1 MSADRLKENI
11 IKFKRKFHVNQL
23 IRGMLIS
30 TLLFGAIWL
39 IVSLLEGYFW
49 FDQPIRLSLFIL
61 LIGLLIYFVSFRI
74 VKPLIKIIQIN
85 QGISDDEAARHI
97 GQHFPE
103 IQDKLLNYLQLSKNQ
118 SSVSSL
124 AFAAI
129 EQKQNELKVFDFK
142 EAIDFKVNRQY
153 FYYLGAFAILVLL
166 VSFVSPGLFTESSSR
181 IVQFNKSFEKPAPFQ
196 YQILSDL
203 VTFKGDSYDLKVRLE
218 GSSIPE
224 SVFLVDDNQRL
235 RLNKVTNNEFS
246 FSYPSLNK
254 NKRIRLSA
262 AGFESKYY
270 TLQVINRPELR
281 EMSVGIDYP
290 SYTGLSDQ
298 QLDNTGS
305 FVVPEGS
312 QLTWNILSS
321 DSEKGF
327 FIVNGDSVL
336 MNLTENE
343 FTYQKE
349 LISSLKY
356 EISLKNEYSSNK
368 SRIIYDISVI
378 KDESPQIDVTYLP
391 DTISFRSIAFTGNI
405 QDDYGFTALRLYYK
419 RSNEETYR
427 RLNIPFD
434 PKVISQQF
442 FYQWDI
448 DSIDLGENEF
458 LEVYAGVRDN
468 DAVNGFKSSYTQ
480 KFFFKMPSEE
490 EVESMISEK
499 SKDSEKKLDAASSK
513 AEEIN
518 ERLKDL
524 EDRLRNKKELDWQ
537 DEKLIND
544 LIEDKEKLREEI
556 EELSQQHQELLES
569 QKEFGKQ
576 SQKLQEKSKQLQ
588 ELIEEV
594 LDEETKKLY
603 DELQKLLQE
612 KSDTDQVLDEL
623 SKIRNSEKNM
633 EKELERALELFKRL
647 KLETGLEQTAEK
659 LEKLSEE
666 QDELADVTKAEA
678 ALDEVNPETETA
690 ENEDSDQSTEE
701 QQGQSSPSETQKK
714 QEEINK
720 EFEKIQKQLDSL
732 KQLNQDL
739 KNPEPLE
746 DFDKE
751 EQDIQ
756 NKLDEIP
763 QDLQNQQKQK
773 AGQKMKNAGQK
784 MKNMAGKMQQM
795 QAGMEMTMMQENID
809 HLRDILDNLIKLSF
823 AQESIIEEIKGVQQ
837 IDPRFIELSQEQLQL
852 ISNAEVIEDS
862 LLSLASRVAQISN
875 FVTREVGEINR
886 NLDKTMQELRE
897 RNKGKA
903 ASYQQFA
910 MTSMNNLALLLDD
923 VLQQMQMSMSE
934 AMGNPQK
941 GQGEKQSLP
950 SMSEMQKQLS
960 DQIENLKNSGKS
972 GRQLSEELAKLA
984 AEQAELRRQLQEMQE
999 QLAGQKPGKEG
1010 EDEQDGG
1017 SEAGDQLSKAI
1028 QQMEENEVDLVNK
1041 RLTQQLIERQK
1052 EILTRMLEAEES
1064 MREQK
1069 QSPEREGETA
1079 SQQQRKLPPAI
1090 EEYLKAKKEEIEL
1103 LKTIPLDLNP
1113 FYKKEVNDYFRRL
1126 SGDEQ

>member
-1 MSADRLKENI
+1 MSADKLKENI
-11 IKFKRKFHVNQL
+11 VRFKRKFHVNQL
-23 IRGMLIS
+23 IRGSLYS

-49 FDQPIRLSLFIL
+49 FDQPIRLALFIL
-61 LIGLLIYFVSFRI
+61 LISLLIYFISFRI
-74 VKPLIKIIQIN
+74 VRPAIKIIRISR
-85 QGISDDEAARHI
+85 GISDDEAARLI
-97 GQHFPE
+97 GQHFPD
-103 IQDKLLNYLQLSKNQ
+103 IRDKLLNYLQLSKNVN
-118 SSVSSL
+118 SDSSL
-124 AFAAI
+124 VFAAI
-129 EQKQNELKVFDFK
+129 QQKQSELKIFDFK
-142 EAIDFKVNRQY
+142 EAVDFRLNRKY
-153 FYYLGAFAILVLL
+153 FYYLGAFSLLVLL
-166 VSFVSPGLFTESSSR
+166 VSFVSPELFTGSSSR
-181 IVQFNKSFEKPAPFQ
+181 IMQFNKSFEKPAPFQ
-196 YQILSDL
+196 FQIVSDL
-203 VTFKGDSYDLKVRLE
+203 IAFKGDSYDLKVHLE
-218 GSSIPE
+218 GTTIPE

-235 RLNKVTNNEFS
+235 RLNKLSNNEFS

-254 NKRIRLSA
+254 DKRIRLSA
-262 AGFESKYY
+262 AGFDSKFYH
-270 TLQVINRPELR
+270 LQVINRPELT
-281 EMSVGIDYP
+281 EMSVSIDYP

-298 QLDNTGS
+298 QMVNTGS

-312 QLTWNILSS
+312 QLTWKILSS
-321 DSEKGF
+321 DSDQGF
-327 FIVNGDSVL
+327 FIVNSDSTL
-336 MNLTENE
+336 MDLTANE
-343 FTYQKE
+343 FRHKE
-349 LISSLKY
+349 KLINSLKY
-356 EISLKNEYSSNK
+356 EIALKNEYTSNK

-378 KDESPQIDVTYLP
+378 KDESPQIEVNYLP
-391 DTISFRSIAFTGNI
+391 DTVSFRSIAFTGSI
-405 QDDYGFTALRLYYK
+405 QDDYGFTGLNLYYK
-419 RSNEETYR
+419 RSNDEHFR
-427 RLNIPFD
+427 RLTIPFD

-448 DSIDLGENEF
+448 DSIDLQENEF

-468 DAVNGFKSSYTQ
+468 DAVNGFKSTYTQ
-480 KFFFKMPSEE
+480 KYFFKMPSEE
-490 EVESMISEK
+490 EVESLISEK
-499 SKDSEKKLDAASSK
+499 NKDSEEKIDAASRK

-544 LIEDKEKLREEI
+544 LVKDKEKLRQEI
-556 EELSQQHQELLES
+556 KELSQKHQELLDS

-603 DELQKLLQE
+603 DELQKLLRE

-623 SKIRNSEKNM
+623 SKIRNNEKNM

-659 LEKLSEE
+659 LEKLSEK
-666 QDELADVTKAEA
+666 QDELADITKAEA
-678 ALDEVNPETETA
+678 VLDEVNPKTETA
-690 ENEDSDQSTEE
+690 DKQESDQSTEE
-701 QQGQSSPSETQKK
+701 QNQSNSSETQDK
-714 QEEINK
+714 QQEINK
-720 EFEKIQKQLDSL
+720 EFEDIQKQLDSL

-756 NKLDEIP
+756 KKLDEIP

-773 AGQKMKNAGQK
+773 AGQKMKNAGEK
-784 MKNMAGKMQQM
+784 MKNMAGQMQQM

-862 LLSLASRVAQISN
+862 LLSLAGRVAQISN

-886 NLDKTMQELRE
+886 NLDKTMQELRD

-960 DQIENLKNSGKS
+960 DEIQNLKNSGKS

-984 AEQAELRRQLQEMQE
+984 AEQAELRRQLEEMQQ
-999 QLAGQKPGKEG
+999 QLAGQQQPG
-1010 EDEQDGG
+1010 EDGKDGG
-1017 SEAGDQLSKAI
+1017 SQAGDQLGKAI
-1028 QQMEENEVDLVNK
+1028 KQMEENEVDLVNK
-1041 RLTQQLIERQK
+1041 RLTQELIERQK
-1052 EILTRMLEAEES
+1052 DILTRMLEAEES